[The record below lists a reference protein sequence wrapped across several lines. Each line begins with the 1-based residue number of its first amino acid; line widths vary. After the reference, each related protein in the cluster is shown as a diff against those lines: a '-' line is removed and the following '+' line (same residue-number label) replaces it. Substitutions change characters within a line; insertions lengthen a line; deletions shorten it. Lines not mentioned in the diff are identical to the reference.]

1 MNISDHYAAFLKGVD
16 EYNKE
21 FFFES
26 HDTWEEI
33 WHEVRGSDRLFLQG
47 LIHLSVGLFHFS
59 NRNWKGARSQLQK
72 CLTKSEPYQPD
83 YLGLNVSSLRR
94 HIQETLLPQI
104 DRFEKGEPVKVDP
117 ATYPKLTIEQ
127 TNPQTHMP
135 EDALSKIDRL
145 RVDLQEEIGKL
156 KSELAREHERNIR
169 LKEDCEAKLKL
180 ISDQQSRHLKR
191 LYVVLGLFALAI
203 AYLYIIAK

>member
-1 MNISDHYAAFLKGVD
+1 MNISDHYAAFLKGVE

-33 WHEVRGSDRLFLQG
+33 WHEVRGPDRLFLQG

-72 CLTKSEPYQPD
+72 CLTKLEPYQPD
-83 YLGLNVSSLRR
+83 YLGLNVSYLRR
-94 HIQETLLPQI
+94 HIQEMLLPLI
-104 DRFEKGEPVKVDP
+104 DRFEKGDPVKFD
-117 ATYPKLTIEQ
+117 AALYPKLAIQHAKPE
-127 TNPQTHMP
+127 TNVP

-145 RVDLQEEIGKL
+145 RVDVQEEIAKL
-156 KSELAREHERNIR
+156 KFELKGERERNIR
-169 LKEDCEAKLKL
+169 LREDYDAKLKQL
-180 ISDQQSRHLKR
+180 SEQHHRHVKR
-191 LYVVLGLFALAI
+191 LYAVLGLFALAI
-203 AYLYIIAK
+203 AYLLFR